1 MAAFDSNVDVEVHF
15 GFGSGPFTATPTW
28 TDVSVYVRG
37 ANWTRGRSSLQAT
50 FPAGSGSLL
59 LDNTDGRFYPWN
71 TSSPYT
77 PNVKIGVPVRIRA
90 THNSIVYPLF
100 RGYLEDLSAAF
111 PTNKEELISIPIV
124 ERTARLTRH
133 TISLT
138 RPMELSHLRI
148 GAILD
153 EVGWPAADRDFDV
166 GLFPAGLFPV
176 AGITGTDEAALRLM
190 RDVELAEQGYIF
202 QTADGDLRFLNRS
215 SASALTPLS
224 TFGPS
229 GADLIYTDVTVK
241 YGDDLLF
248 NNVVIGSADGVWPF
262 PVADATSIAAN
273 GPITY
278 EAQSDAIPNSTDAAN
293 VALWILEKYKA
304 TGARITGF
312 EVDPAG
318 SQAALWPAVLGRELR
333 DLIRVK
339 ALYPGTAVTL
349 DQEVTIEQITH
360 RFTAAGR
367 WTATYACH
375 PLPTVE
381 SQEYWILGTSQLGT
395 GTRLI

>member
-15 GFGSGPFTATPTW
+15 GFGSGPFTATPSW
-28 TDVSVYVRG
+28 TDVSAYVRG
-37 ANWTRGRSSLQAT
+37 ANWTRGRPSLQAT
-50 FPAGSGSLL
+50 YPAGNGSLL

-90 THNSIVYPLF
+90 THNSILYPLF
-100 RGYLEDLSAAF
+100 YGYLEDMSAAF
-111 PTNKEELISIPIV
+111 PTNTEELISIPIV
-124 ERTARLTRH
+124 ERSARLARH
-133 TISLT
+133 TVTLT
-138 RPMELSHLRI
+138 RPEELSHLRI

-153 EVGWPAADRDFDV
+153 AVGWPAAARDFDV

-176 AGITGTDEAALRLM
+176 AGITGIEEIALRLM
-190 RDVELAEQGYIF
+190 RDVELAEQGYMF
-202 QTADGDLRFLNRS
+202 QTAAGDLRFLNRA
-215 SASALTPLS
+215 SASGLSPLA

-229 GADLIYTDVTVK
+229 GADLTYVDVTVK
-241 YGDDLLF
+241 YSDDLLF
-248 NNVVIGSADGVWPF
+248 NDVTISGADGIPEKRV
-262 PVADATSIAAN
+262 DATSRIAN

-278 EAQSDAIPNSTDAAN
+278 EAQSDAIPNSTDAGNTA
-293 VALWILEKYKA
+293 VWILDKYKA
-304 TGARITGF
+304 TDARIVGF

-318 SQAALWPAVLGRELR
+318 SPAALWPEVLGRELR

-349 DQEVTIEQITH
+349 DQEVTVEQVTH
-360 RFTAAGR
+360 RFTAAEI

-375 PLPTVE
+375 PLPPVE
-381 SQEYWILGTSQLGT
+381 SQDYWILGTSQLGT
-395 GTRLI
+395 ETRLI

>member
-28 TDVSVYVRG
+28 TDVSTYVRG

-50 FPAGSGSLL
+50 YPAGNGSLL

-90 THNSIVYPLF
+90 THNSILYPLF
-100 RGYLEDLSAAF
+100 YGYLDDLSAAF
-111 PTNKEELISIPIV
+111 PTDREELISIPIV
-124 ERTARLTRH
+124 ERFARLTRY
-133 TISLT
+133 TVAEV
-138 RPMELSHLRI
+138 RPMEQSDVRI
-148 GAILD
+148 GALLTAA
-153 EVGWPAADRDFDV
+153 GWPAAARDLDT
-166 GLFPAGLFPV
+166 GLFPV
-176 AGITGTDEAALRLM
+176 AALEGFDESVLRMLRDTD
-190 RDVELAEQGYIF
+190 LAEQGYMF
-202 QTADGDLRFLNRS
+202 QSANGDLRFYNR
-215 SASALTPLS
+215 AAAGDDVPLH

-248 NNVVIGSADGVWPF
+248 NTVTITGVDGEPQTQVSN
-262 PVADATSIAAN
+262 ASITAN

-278 EAQSDAIPNSTDAAN
+278 EAQSDAVPNATDASN
-293 VALWILEKYKA
+293 VALWIIDKFS
-304 TGARITGF
+304 TVSPRIVGF

-318 SQAALWPAVLGRELR
+318 SQAALWPVVLGRDLR
-333 DLIRVK
+333 EMIRVK

-349 DQEVTIEQITH
+349 DQNVMIEQINH
-360 RFTAAGR
+360 RFTAAGV
-367 WTATYACH
+367 WSVSYMCH
-375 PLPTVE
+375 PLPTIE